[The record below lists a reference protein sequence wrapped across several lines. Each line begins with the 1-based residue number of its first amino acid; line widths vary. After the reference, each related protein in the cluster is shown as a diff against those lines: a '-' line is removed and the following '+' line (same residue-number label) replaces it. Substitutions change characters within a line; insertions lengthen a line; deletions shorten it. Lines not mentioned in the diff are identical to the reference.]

1 MLGSLNTPV
10 NRLNGSRGAGLGQT
24 AGVATV
30 MFVHA
35 HPDDEALL
43 TGGTMAKLHALGH
56 RVVLVTATDGA
67 AGLASPEI
75 TDLANVRGEEL
86 ANSCKALG
94 VDSWHGLGYSD
105 SGLDG
110 KAEIPD
116 GDQRFV
122 DVEPSVAAKQLAELV
137 EQEGADIVV
146 GYDQS
151 GGYGHPDH
159 IQVHKVVRALV
170 ADHPVVGLEATAPRE
185 PLLRLVK
192 TIYACRYVVPP
203 LGGLDIQTWQ
213 TAFTP
218 RAELAYRVDVR
229 DFLAAKR
236 SALAA
241 HASQATGDSGPRTL
255 SALLKL
261 PRWLFKKV
269 MGHEFYRTI
278 PGNPDPSG
286 VAAATFGAAPPNG

>member
-1 MLGSLNTPV
+1 
-10 NRLNGSRGAGLGQT
+10 
-24 AGVATV
+24 

-43 TGGTMAKLHALGH
+43 TGGTMAKLHAQGH

-67 AGLASPEI
+67 AGLASQDI
-75 TDLANVRGEEL
+75 TAGGDLASIRGAEL
-86 ANSCKALG
+86 ANSCAALG
-94 VDSWHGLGYSD
+94 VDQWRGLGYAD

-110 KAEIPD
+110 KAEVPV
-116 GDQRFV
+116 GATRFA
-122 DVEPSVAAKQLAELV
+122 DVLPADAAAKLFEIVTETGTQ
-137 EQEGADIVV
+137 IVV

-159 IQVHKVVRALV
+159 VQVHNVVRALV
-170 ADHPVVGLEATAPRE
+170 EAHPELIGLEATAPRE

-192 TIYACRYVVPP
+192 VIYACRFVVPA
-203 LGGLDIQTWQ
+203 LGGLDMDTWR

-218 RAELAYRVDVR
+218 RSELAYRVDVTGYLR
-229 DFLAAKR
+229 QKR

-241 HASQATGDSGPRTL
+241 HASQATGDDGPRTI

-261 PRWLFKKV
+261 PKWLFKRV
-269 MGHEFYRTI
+269 LGHEFLRKI
-278 PGNPDPSG
+278 PGNPDPARLADQ
-286 VAAATFGAAPPNG
+286 VFEF